1 MDKAS
6 VVAAVLGYPNAAVMN
21 AQEGP
26 ARAYRLAYVLDIPV
40 HGAEGLLVLDRVLGL
55 FLAED
60 DVPASDDV
68 QGLNDQT
75 HRIAASGVPVD
86 EKYCRVVAEAFGYG
100 AETDLGEA
108 VYQVNSRAAR
118 FLSKSVIVARGDTD
132 RLFEEPVDESGS
144 LIDQVDMQR
153 LVAIE
158 VAKGIPIEAVLA
170 TINDMHHYDFT
181 FPDDTYIDGVTQ
193 TCAGLREQGHV
204 LVAVGMADLADD
216 PSGAGLNVSWSVPD
230 GGRGMEVRFRVRGD
244 ARAGRAAQELRDG
257 WRPAPTPTAG
267 TRVHVDS
274 HLFVLRGHANLRGG
288 CTVLRGA
295 YTHLAFGDAVLL
307 DVAEHPGYFHNWNVL
322 AAEQDR
328 LAQQFGIQP
337 AHADP
342 EDARAVR

>member
-1 MDKAS
+1 
-6 VVAAVLGYPNAAVMN
+6 VVSPWGNRGGAWTRPVWSRRYWDTR
-21 AQEGP
+21 
-26 ARAYRLAYVLDIPV
+26 ARAYRLAYLLDIPV
-40 HGAEGLLVLDRVLGL
+40 HGAEGLLTLERVLGL

-60 DVPASDDV
+60 EVPASDDV

-75 HRIAASGVPVD
+75 HRIASSGVPVD
-86 EKYCRVVAEAFGYG
+86 EKFCRIVAEAFGCG
-100 AETDLGEA
+100 ADPDLDEA
-108 VYQVNSRAAR
+108 VYLVNSRAAR

-132 RLFEEPVDESGS
+132 RLFDEHAEEPDS
-144 LIDQVDMQR
+144 LIDQGDMQR
-153 LVAIE
+153 LVANE
-158 VAKGIPIEAVLA
+158 VGKGIPIEAVLA

-193 TCAGLREQGHV
+193 TCAGLQEQGHV

-244 ARAGRAAQELRDG
+244 TRTGRAAQELRDG
-257 WRPAPTPTAG
+257 WRPAPMPVAG
-267 TRVHVDS
+267 SRIHVDS

-288 CTVLRGA
+288 LTVLRGA

-322 AAEQDR
+322 APEQHR

-337 AHADP
+337 AHPDP
-342 EDARAVR
+342 EDATAVR